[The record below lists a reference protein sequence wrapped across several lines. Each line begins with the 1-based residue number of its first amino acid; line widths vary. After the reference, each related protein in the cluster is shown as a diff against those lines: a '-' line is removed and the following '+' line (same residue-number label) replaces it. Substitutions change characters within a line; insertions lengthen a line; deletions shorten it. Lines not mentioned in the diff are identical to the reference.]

1 MGVDLLFLWLISRRV
16 ASMGRRRWLYAVWM
30 VLCLALSYGCLR
42 GAARL
47 EVAGAGMTPS
57 LLFVMLRV
65 GVLLSALE
73 AYFLSTLLWMP
84 RLFDRLERGGAELLV
99 AVRQLRARKS
109 GFLTVISF
117 LAFLGVGLGSF
128 ALCMTI
134 SVMGGF
140 GNDLKRKILGNNPHV
155 VVDQERGGF
164 ADWEPLLRIVRARPE
179 VTSATP
185 LVQGEVMITS
195 QTNLSG
201 VILRGIDPS
210 LGGAA
215 NGLRGELIRGRLEYL
230 QDASRLNH
238 LSASE
243 RRPVA
248 GRGELDLPPTP
259 IDGLGFSATR
269 DPQRV
274 PGAPVDPL
282 PGIIV
287 GRELA
292 TNLHLA
298 VGDEVRAVSPF
309 GSIGPLGPMPKT
321 KVFRVAGVFYS
332 GMYEY
337 DTKYAYV
344 LMPVAQRF
352 FNYRDGEI
360 TAIEVRLSDVE
371 LSDRV
376 VAAVAPAAH
385 AHAPAPGLRVRDWK
399 QLNQNLFRALKLE
412 KLLIWLLLTVAIIV
426 ASFSIVAT
434 LLLLVTEKG
443 REIAVLKAMGATD
456 GFITRVFLAVGG
468 LIGMVGALL
477 GTSAA
482 VLSALMMKRVG
493 IPLDPEVYY
502 IDRLPVL
509 IAPADY
515 GLVFVTS
522 VGICLLAAT
531 FPAVL
536 AGRLRPVEG
545 LRFS

>member
-1 MGVDLLFLWLISRRV
+1 MAVDLIILWVVSRAV
-16 ASMGRRRWLYAVWM
+16 ASQARRRWLYAVWM
-30 VLCLALSYGCLR
+30 VGALALSFVFLKLAAKMEPR
-42 GAARL
+42 GFDP
-47 EVAGAGMTPS
+47 TPS
-57 LLFVMLRV
+57 LALVALRV
-65 GVLLSALE
+65 GVLVSALE

-84 RLFDRLERGGAELLV
+84 RLFDRLEKVTAELTI

-134 SVMGGF
+134 SIMGGF
-140 GNDLKRKILGNNPHV
+140 GNDLKHKILGNNPHV
-155 VVDQERGGF
+155 VVDRERGGF
-164 ADWEPLLRIVRARPE
+164 TEWEPLLRSIRALPE
-179 VTSATP
+179 VSAATP

-201 VILRGIDPS
+201 VILRGIDPAQ
-210 LGGAA
+210 GGAA
-215 NGLRGELIRGRLEYL
+215 IGLRRELIRGRIEYL
-230 QDASRLNH
+230 EEPARLDH
-238 LSASE
+238 LSPSD
-243 RRPVA
+243 RRPVV
-248 GRGELDLPPTP
+248 GRGELELPTTRL
-259 IDGLGFSATR
+259 DGLSGFSDTGAIR
-269 DPQRV
+269 PPP
-274 PGAPVDPL
+274 PGAPADPL
-282 PGIIV
+282 PGIVV

-298 VGDEVRAVSPF
+298 VGDEVRVVSPF

-321 KVFRVAGVFYS
+321 KLFRVAGIFYS

-344 LMPVAQRF
+344 LIPVAQRF
-352 FNYRDGEI
+352 FNYRDGAI
-360 TAIEVRLSDVE
+360 TAIEVRLRDVD
-371 LSDRV
+371 LSDQV
-376 VAAVAPAAH
+376 VSAVEGPARARS
-385 AHAPAPGLRVRDWK
+385 LRVRDWK

-412 KLLIWLLLTVAIIV
+412 KLLIWMLLSVAIIV

-443 REIAVLKAMGATD
+443 REIAVLKAMGASD
-456 GFITRVFLAVGG
+456 GFITRVFLSVGG
-468 LIGMVGALL
+468 LIGVVGALL

-482 VLSALMMKRVG
+482 VLSAMVMKHVG

-515 GLVFVTS
+515 SLVFVTS